1 MSVFQPDII
10 AFLCNWCSY
19 EAADAAGR
27 SQKSCP
33 AGVKIIRVMCSGRVD
48 PCHVLHAFQKGADGV
63 IIMGCRPGECHYK
76 TGNIQVLKRYAL
88 LTPTMKAFGVD
99 KNRLRLAWIAAGES
113 EKFIQILEDMTE
125 TLRRTGPLKRP

>member
-1 MSVFQPDII
+1 
-10 AFLCNWCSY
+10 
-19 EAADAAGR
+19 
-27 SQKSCP
+27 
-33 AGVKIIRVMCSGRVD
+33 MCSGRVD